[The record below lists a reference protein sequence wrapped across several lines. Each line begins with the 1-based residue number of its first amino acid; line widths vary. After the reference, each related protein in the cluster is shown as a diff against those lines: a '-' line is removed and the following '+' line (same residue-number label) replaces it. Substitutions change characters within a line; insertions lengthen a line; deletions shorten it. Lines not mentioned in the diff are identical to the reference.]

1 MDQVLARP
9 EVRILDAGIRVGQNT
24 PPNAVPLDPN
34 VARSLER
41 TGLQPNMIPVPMSIG
56 SSPDLPDVA
65 RNG

>member
-1 MDQVLARP
+1 MDQVLVRP
-9 EVRILDAGIRVGQNT
+9 EVRILDAGIRVGQNA